1 METMRIIYAYL
12 YYSEGQFILVADFR
26 GLRATATFDLSSL
39 ISPLIRVRHYQDTRI
54 AVFVRL

>member
-1 METMRIIYAYL
+1 MRIIYAYL

>member
-1 METMRIIYAYL
+1 MRIIYAYL

-26 GLRATATFDLSSL
+26 GLRATAIDLSSL